1 MSPLPEG
8 CEDLVQEEKKNE
20 TTKKMREREKKK
32 KKNVTISKKYYICNQ
47 TIKQLLQSYQYEQI
61 LIFITIR

>member
-1 MSPLPEG
+1 MACLLTDGSNELKRCRIMSPLPEG

-32 KKNVTISKKYYICNQ
+32 KKKM
-47 TIKQLLQSYQYEQI
+47 
-61 LIFITIR
+61 